1 MPPAA
6 QTQFLPRDSLLTVL
20 QQRRLQ
26 STRDSDYVRLL
37 FLIARSYR
45 PNPSQMR
52 PFVDEARVLVTRLN
66 SPRLTALLHLNIGNI
81 LRLERRF
88 TEARDTFQLALKGFS
103 AVRDSVNMSSTLGL
117 IAVMY
122 QQRDMFSM
130 ALEYYMSEMDVADK
144 CRDEKNSFL
153 ARVNLS
159 EIAIAMQQPEKA
171 LFFARQAEPFLK
183 KNTLAAFTVEWQK
196 AMAAAYRMN
205 QRPDSALLFA
215 QHGVANAWKLRDTL
229 LVVNLLA
236 QEVRAERERQN
247 SSTAL
252 RLLDSLIFLDTTLSG
267 NPSPRPLISSIA
279 AEVSVYAA
287 LQSSPDLKQNKS
299 ARRQLLEKTL
309 YFTAQGLKHPLA
321 SKKEMLDLL
330 GAQIQAYNALGQ
342 IQEAYQSQSQFLIL
356 RDSVFTASLHASIA
370 DMQERYAL
378 KEKEAEIALLQAQDR
393 RWAALN
399 WLLTTVAFSGVSI
412 AALVY
417 WRYRSKKRAEDALQE
432 AHGRLQQMYDEV
444 VSYKNRIEEQNTALR
459 TQEQALLQSLKHK
472 EFLAI
477 VADSASQMVV
487 ITDVSGKA
495 QFVNTQF
502 EQYTGYTQGEMLGKK
517 PGDLLQGKNT
527 NPQTVQEIA
536 RALYERKSFEGN
548 ILNYTKEGRE
558 YWVHLSI
565 TPVFNA
571 AGECEHFVAMQY
583 DVTSQLR
590 EQAEERLQAE
600 LTLQSMM
607 DSTREIMM
615 LVGADF
621 RMMQFNRTA
630 YGAMRAMMPDIE
642 PEIGMDLRQYSPI
655 PLDEVERDFEEV
667 LRGKSVNFDLDVPN
681 PTSPAEILTF
691 EVNYNPV
698 RNLQSEIIGVSF
710 VARNITKR
718 RQAQLQMEQ
727 MNSWLE
733 ERVHERTAE
742 LEVRAIQLSSANNKL
757 AAAFSELE
765 MAQLELWTKNQ
776 ELESLNNRLEEASRE
791 KSEILG
797 IVAHDLKSPLS
808 GIQGLAELVQMGIDE
823 ASSQQAAHE
832 IYRAAERMFLL
843 ITNLLNVNA
852 IETGS
857 MAINPVELDLCF
869 AAESIVE
876 EYTLRASAKEIAIVL
891 DTPEKPL
898 YALADEFALPQV
910 IENLV
915 SNAVKYSPQ
924 NSTVCVR
931 VRESLP
937 VENATMIRLEVQDEG
952 PGISEKDQEKL
963 FGKFS
968 RLSAQPTGGE
978 HSTGLGLNI
987 AKKIVEAM
995 KGKIWCESE
1004 LGRGSTFIIE
1014 LPAAELPA
1022 AKE

>member
-1 MPPAA
+1 MSPAA
-6 QTQFLPRDSLLTVL
+6 QAQFLPRDSLLRELETRRM
-20 QQRRLQ
+20 QRAV
-26 STRDSDYVRLL
+26 RDSDYVRLL
-37 FLIARSYR
+37 FLLARSYR

-52 PFVDEARVLVTRLN
+52 PFVDEARSLVGSLN
-66 SPRLTALLHLNIGNI
+66 SPRLTARLYLNIGNI

-88 TEARDTFQLALKGFS
+88 VEARDTLQLALQGFTEQ
-103 AVRDSVNMSSTLGL
+103 RDSLNMSSTLGL

-122 QQRDMFSM
+122 QQRDIFSM
-130 ALEYYMSEMDVADK
+130 ALEYYMSEMDIADK

-159 EIAIAMQQPEKA
+159 EIALAMQQPPKA
-171 LFFARQAEPFLK
+171 LFFARQAEAFLQ
-183 KNTLAAFTVEWQK
+183 KNTLPAFTIEWQK

-215 QHGVANAWKLRDTL
+215 RRGVENAWKLRDTL

-236 QEVRAERERQN
+236 QEVQAERERKN
-247 SSTAL
+247 SNAAL
-252 RLLDSLIFLDTTLSG
+252 RLLDSLIFLDTALSSG
-267 NPSPRPLISSIA
+267 SNVPRPFISSIA
-279 AEVSVYAA
+279 AEVYVYSA
-287 LQSSPDLKQNKS
+287 LHYSQDSPLNTEGS
-299 ARRQLLEKTL
+299 RRQRLEKAL
-309 YFTAQGLKHPLA
+309 YFSAQGLNNVLV
-321 SKKEMLDLL
+321 SKKEMLELL
-330 GAQIQAYNALGQ
+330 GTQIQAYYALGN
-342 IQEAYQSQSQFLIL
+342 IREAFQSQSRLLRI
-356 RDSVFTASLHASIA
+356 RDSVFTSSLHASIA

-378 KEKEAEIALLQAQDR
+378 KEKEAEIAVLQAQDR

-399 WLLTTVAFSGVSI
+399 WLLATLALSGIVI
-412 AALVY
+412 AGLLY
-417 WRYRSKKRAEDALQE
+417 WRYRSKKHAEDALQE
-432 AHGRLQQMYDEV
+432 AHGRLQQMYNET
-444 VSYKNRIEEQNTALR
+444 VSYKNRIEEQNSALR

-477 VADSASQMVV
+477 VADNTAQMVI
-487 ITDVSGKA
+487 ITDVFGKV
-495 QFVNTQF
+495 QFVNTKF
-502 EQYTGYTQGEMLGKK
+502 EQYTGYTQEEILGQK
-517 PGDLLQGKNT
+517 PGAILQGNNT
-527 NPQTVQEIA
+527 NPHTIKEIA
-536 RALYERKSFEGN
+536 IALRERKSFEGN

-583 DVTSQLR
+583 DVTNQLR

-621 RMMQFNRTA
+621 RVMQFNKTA
-630 YGAMRAMMPDIE
+630 YWAMRAMIPHVE
-642 PEIGMDLRQYSPI
+642 PEIGMDMRQYSPI
-655 PLDEVERDFEEV
+655 PLEEVERDFAQV
-667 LRGKSVNFDLDVPN
+667 MRGKSVVFDMDIPN
-681 PTSPAEILTF
+681 PSQPSEILTF
-691 EVNYNPV
+691 EVHYNPV

-718 RQAQLQMEQ
+718 RQAQLQMQ
-727 MNSWLE
+727 QINSLLE

-776 ELESLNNRLEEASRE
+776 ELESLNKKLEEASRE

-808 GIQGLAELVQMGIDE
+808 GIQGLAELMATGIDE
-823 ASSQQAAHE
+823 GSARQAANE

-852 IETGS
+852 IETGK
-857 MAINPVELDLCF
+857 MAINPVPLDICF
-869 AAESIVE
+869 VTEHIIE
-876 EYTLRASAKEIAIVL
+876 EYTLRAAAKEIVLLL
-891 DTPEKPL
+891 DTPERPL
-898 YALADEFALPQV
+898 YVIADEFGLPQA

-915 SNAVKYSPQ
+915 SNAVKYSPP
-924 NSTVCVR
+924 NSTVR
-931 VRESLP
+931 IRLREG
-937 VENATMIRLEVQDEG
+937 VTAEKVTMIRLEIQDEG
-952 PGISEKDQEKL
+952 PGISEKDKEKL

-968 RLSAQPTGGE
+968 RLSAKPTGGE

-987 AKKIVEAM
+987 TKKIIEIM
-995 KGKIWCESE
+995 NGKIWCESV
-1004 LGRGSTFIIE
+1004 LGQGATFVVE
-1014 LPAAELPA
+1014 LPV